1 MDCYLVVFFREA
13 LDDLRGLLTVS
24 GGSPWRVGVPEN
36 PESVGIG
43 WSDISK

>member
-1 MDCYLVVFFREA
+1 LVVFFREP

-24 GGSPWRVGVPEN
+24 GGSPWSVAVEDN
-36 PESVGIG
+36 PKSVGIG